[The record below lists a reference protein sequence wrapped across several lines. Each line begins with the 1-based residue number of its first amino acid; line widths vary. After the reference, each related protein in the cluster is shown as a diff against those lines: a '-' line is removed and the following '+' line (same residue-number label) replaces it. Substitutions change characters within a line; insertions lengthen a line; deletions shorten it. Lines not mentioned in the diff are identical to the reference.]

1 MSPSIPTLD
10 ALTLTVLFGAVG
22 LLHIAGPSF
31 VRDAYRSW
39 GFPFNA
45 HRVVGVL
52 VFLTAL
58 FLSNPVTRIWGVI
71 MGGFIVFFATV
82 ALLNNG
88 KYAYSLPGLILMLAL
103 VPASLAGP
111 L

>member
-1 MSPSIPTLD
+1 MPSIPTLD
-10 ALTLTVLFGAVG
+10 LLVLTALFGASG
-22 LLHIAGPSF
+22 LLHLVGPNFLKS
-31 VRDAYRSW
+31 AYRRW

-45 HRVVGVL
+45 HRVIGVL
-52 VFLTAL
+52 EIITAL

-71 MGGFIVFFATV
+71 MAAFIIFFGTF
-82 ALLNNG
+82 ALVNHG
-88 KYAYSLPGLILMLAL
+88 KYVYSLPGLILMLAL

>member
-1 MSPSIPTLD
+1 MPSIPILD
-10 ALTLTVLFGAVG
+10 SLVLTALFGASG
-22 LLHIAGPSF
+22 LLHLVGPNFLKS
-31 VRDAYRSW
+31 AYRRW

-45 HRVVGVL
+45 HRVIGVL
-52 VFLTAL
+52 EIITAL

-71 MGGFIVFFATV
+71 LAAFIIFFGTF
-82 ALLNNG
+82 ALVNHG
-88 KYAYSLPGLILMLAL
+88 KYVYSLPGLILMLAL